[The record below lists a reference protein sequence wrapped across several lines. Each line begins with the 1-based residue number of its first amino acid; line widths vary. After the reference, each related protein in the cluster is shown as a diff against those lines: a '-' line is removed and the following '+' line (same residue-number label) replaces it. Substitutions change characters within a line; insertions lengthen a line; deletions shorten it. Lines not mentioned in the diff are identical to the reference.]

1 MYRLEGERIELKE
14 FESFFNYELFI
25 SIYRHNK
32 ANIESYILIIYQNIL
47 SLIKYFDCFN
57 FD

>member
-25 SIYRHNK
+25 SIYRHSK
-32 ANIESYILIIYQNIL
+32 VNIKSYILIIYQNIL
-47 SLIKYFDCFN
+47 TLI
-57 FD
+57 